1 MKEKIHYEKEITF
14 QPCNLFADR
23 KTLKEALDNLQDAT
37 EMITDNA
44 QKFYVLV
51 AINVLHNTLANSHY
65 VYERKEKD
73 KLNNLPKI
81 IKGGIKNG

>member
-14 QPCNLFADR
+14 QSCNLFADR
-23 KTLKEALDNLQDAT
+23 KTLREALDNLHDAT
-37 EMITDNA
+37 EMITDNSE
-44 QKFYVLV
+44 KFYVLV
-51 AINVLHNTLANSHY
+51 AINILHNTLANSHY

-73 KLNNLPKI
+73 KLNNLPKR

>member
-1 MKEKIHYEKEITF
+1 MKEKIHYKKEITF

-37 EMITDNA
+37 EMITDNSE
-44 QKFYVLV
+44 KFYVLV
-51 AINVLHNTLANSHY
+51 AINILHNTLANSHY

-73 KLNNLPKI
+73 KLKNLPKR
-81 IKGGIKNG
+81 IKKGE

>member
-23 KTLKEALDNLQDAT
+23 KTLKEAFQNLYDAT
-37 EMITDNA
+37 EMIQNNA
-44 QKFYVLV
+44 EKFYVLV

-65 VYERKEKD
+65 VFERKEKD
-73 KLNNLPKI
+73 KLNNLPKT
-81 IKGGIKNG
+81 IKKGE

>member
-14 QPCNLFADR
+14 KPCNLFADR
-23 KTLKEALDNLQDAT
+23 KTLHEALKNLQDAT
-37 EMITDNA
+37 EMIQNKSE
-44 QKFYVLV
+44 KFYVLV

-73 KLNNLPKI
+73 KLNNLPKT
-81 IKGGIKNG
+81 IKKGE